1 MIQKLTVLGGSSVY
15 IPEFILSL
23 ISHNIL
29 PKEVVLF
36 GKPGKKLEVV
46 SAFCQR
52 LVAQSGYPSVITPS
66 SDLESA
72 AQDAD
77 YVLNHIRVGGMKAR
91 IRDEKLP
98 PTMGMIG
105 DESLGAGGLANALR
119 TLPVILDYAKRVEAV
134 NPNCTFINLTN
145 PMGIVLE
152 TLIRETDLN
161 VIGVCDL
168 PGTYTREIAHLLHT
182 PEDELFFNFIGL
194 NHMGWIQDV
203 RADKSSRMLDVL
215 DRILEVDSDWFDNE
229 LIELFRMIPTRTVSL
244 YFHADRIL
252 KEQQKQSLFRGE
264 VLHEAEKQI
273 LAMYADVSL
282 HEIPPLT
289 KERNTSWYEETIIPL
304 INALESKKPKSL
316 ILGIRNDGAIRDL
329 PDDCS
334 VEIPVT
340 VSKNGFERRNIGSC
354 PYFLK
359 GLFQIVKESDRCI
372 VEAAKHRS
380 YERALQAFT
389 INPLVPSLE
398 TARKFLDRVVKDE
411 KIELH

>member
-36 GKPGKKLEVV
+36 GQPGKKLEIV

-52 LVAQSGYPSVITPS
+52 LVAQSGYPSTVRAS
-66 SDLESA
+66 SDLEDA
-72 AQDAD
+72 VQDAE

-105 DESLGAGGLANALR
+105 DESLGAGGMANALR
-119 TLPVILDYAKRVEAV
+119 TLPIILDLAKQIELV
-134 NPNCTFINLTN
+134 NPTCTFINLTN

-152 TLIRETDLN
+152 TLIQETNLN

-168 PGTYTREIAHLLHT
+168 PGTYTKEIAKILHI
-182 PEDELFFNFIGL
+182 PEEELYFSFIGL

-203 RADKSSRMLDVL
+203 RAHNSSKMLKVL
-215 DRILEVDSDWFDNE
+215 DHIASNKSDWFDVE

-252 KEQQKQSLFRGE
+252 KEQQSQSQFRGE

-273 LAMYADVSL
+273 LKMYSDLSL

-289 KERNTSWYEETIIPL
+289 RERNTSWYEETIIPL
-304 INALESKKPKSL
+304 ITALESKKPKSL

-340 VSKNGFERRNIGSC
+340 VSKKGLEPRNIGSC

-380 YERALQAFT
+380 YEKALQALT

-398 TARKFLDRVVKDE
+398 TAKKFLDRIIKDE
-411 KIELH
+411 KFELH